1 MSADDSAEA
10 SPTPRDGLA
19 AQLRQ
24 LEDFVARSE
33 SAGDALPPE
42 ATVMVARLREIMQA
56 LDGLSTS
63 FGGLNVPPLD
73 APDAPDVPETPEA
86 T

>member
-1 MSADDSAEA
+1 MSADDSADA
-10 SPTPRDGLA
+10 SATPRDGLA

-33 SAGDALPPE
+33 SAGDTLPPE
-42 ATVMVARLREIMQA
+42 AVVMVARLREIMQA

-73 APDAPDVPETPEA
+73 AVDVPETPDA

>member
-1 MSADDSAEA
+1 MSGDDSAEA
-10 SPTPRDGLA
+10 PATPRDGLA

-24 LEDFVARSE
+24 LEDFVARTE

-42 ATVMVARLREIMQA
+42 AVVMVARLREIMQA

-63 FGGLNVPPLD
+63 FGGLNVPPLG
-73 APDAPDVPETPEA
+73 APDLPATPDA